1 MRLDPISNAF
11 QPIHERTIK
20 EHFLSYLSVGH
31 HAQLIANYEA
41 RRKDQGNSFVDKMVF
56 NVESMKKFCCIG
68 KPSLETSTGVLSI
81 VFQDEKGYEQEI
93 TKELRGEE
101 GKKGIMTLTLSN
113 IDRFQGTKLKGG
125 RISDS
130 KLEIGVFESS
140 SSWRLMS
147 ASNGQLRIRL
157 KGEETYVQV
166 NSTCLKLVKAVSI
179 TIDLERKV
187 KVLINKDTLEC

>member
-1 MRLDPISNAF
+1 MDLWAATIAVDAEEGTILRLDPLTNAF
-11 QPIHERTIK
+11 QPIHERTVK
-20 EHFLSYLSVGH
+20 EHFLSYLSIGH
-31 HAQLIANYEA
+31 HAQLIANYET

-56 NVESMKKFCCIG
+56 NVESLKKFCCIG

-81 VFQDEKGYEQEI
+81 IFQDEKGYEQEI

-130 KLEIGVFESS
+130 KL
-140 SSWRLMS
+140 
-147 ASNGQLRIRL
+147 
-157 KGEETYVQV
+157 
-166 NSTCLKLVKAVSI
+166 
-179 TIDLERKV
+179 
-187 KVLINKDTLEC
+187 